1 HEAAAARSFGGA
13 LFFRIDYLP
22 PGVIGVERG
31 DTRGIPGRA
40 FAEILFVY
48 VAIIVDDERHDA
60 GVAIFGGVGDEPE
73 ATDHVATHDIVDRA
87 ARCRR
92 ALAGQDLET
101 VAVERLAGTGA
112 ITALRCIGNGFTQ
125 RARLF
130 VAACRPIEPVLLA
143 GCADGALRIDRLAG
157 LVFVHVGV
165 WVLRVPVGQNGLYG
179 RELVAAD

>member
-1 HEAAAARSFGGA
+1 RQENKKNDPSKDVEHGHGLCSRLKGANQTPVKKLSGRSHEAAAARSFGGA

-31 DTRGIPGRA
+31 DTRGISGRA

-60 GVAIFGGVGDEPE
+60 GVAIFGRVGDEPE
-73 ATDHVATHDIVDRA
+73 ATDHVAAHDIVDRA
-87 ARCRR
+87 AWRR
-92 ALAGQDLET
+92 RTLAGQDLET
-101 VAVERLAGTGA
+101 VTVERLAGAGA

-130 VAACRPIEPVLLA
+130 VTA
-143 GCADGALRIDRLAG
+143 
-157 LVFVHVGV
+157 
-165 WVLRVPVGQNGLYG
+165 
-179 RELVAAD
+179 